1 MVREAKAPA
10 WRRAMEDGCTAFS
23 VQGTHPDY
31 FGEGGGN
38 KGQQSAYWGNPPI
51 CFGFPSEEEPPLV
64 VDAATCIMA
73 DYYRGPEYDALQEL
87 IPAAFF
93 KSMGYT
99 AVSSIFGG
107 AFAGTDSAAAA
118 ALAAKWPG
126 GSHGGGLTV
135 IMDLGL
141 FANPDTVRKNND
153 IMVRGVRQTMKPV
166 IGYEEATLPGTP
178 EYRNEETR
186 SRDGIPLG
194 SEEVDILR
202 DVAGEFK
209 VDLPTALRV

>member
-1 MVREAKAPA
+1 M
-10 WRRAMEDGCTAFS
+10 
-23 VQGTHPDY
+23 QL
-31 FGEGGGN
+31 
-38 KGQQSAYWGNPPI
+38 QQS
-51 CFGFPSEEEPPLV
+51 
-64 VDAATCIMA
+64 
-73 DYYRGPEYDALQEL
+73 
-87 IPAAFF
+87 
-93 KSMGYT
+93 
-99 AVSSIFGG
+99 
-107 AFAGTDSAAAA
+107 
-118 ALAAKWPG
+118 

-186 SRDGIPLG
+186 TRDGIPLG

-202 DVAGEFK
+202 NVAGEFK